1 MAVRNLEVVQRDTK
15 TYRLN
20 FTENDVAVDI
30 TGWTVYFTVKEN
42 FSDTDVNAKISK
54 SVIAS
59 GADALAGI
67 VRVSLTSTD
76 TNITYGK
83 YYYDLK
89 VKQSE
94 TSLTTMLN
102 GIFQVNKTVRQTTS

>member
-1 MAVRNLEVVQRDTK
+1 MAVKNLDIVQKDTK

-54 SVIAS
+54 SVVAS
-59 GADALAGI
+59 GADAEAGI
-67 VRVSLTSTD
+67 VRISLTSTD
-76 TNITYGK
+76 TNIDYGK

-89 VKQSE
+89 VRQSV
-94 TSLTTMLN
+94 TSLETMLN
-102 GIFQVNKTVRQTTS
+102 GIFQVNKTVRQTAS